1 MSQIYIGNKSVL
13 QFSSWKFPLF
23 IVATAQNREFYIFKF
38 PSQLFLRRGLVVC
51 LFKSQVAEIEG
62 KFERNSNF
70 WWLLFWSR
78 QTPLEISRPI
88 FYWSCQQNICDG
100 GIGKVLRSCRNG
112 LQSGAGENR
121 HKKKIKRC
129 SETDYYR
136 GKHHH
141 RAIVGPDIKLD
152 KAPRLAVYWY
162 IRVVRETA
170 MLFTITNHH
179 PSVGLWVF
187 CE

>member
-1 MSQIYIGNKSVL
+1 MAEIQSIKFSTAFLLLGHTFIFYGVTCLRFTLGTRVYFRSVFL
-13 QFSSWKFPLF
+13 LKISPFN
-23 IVATAQNREFYIFKF
+23 QNWEFYIFKF

-88 FYWSCQQNICDG
+88 FYWNCQQNICDG

-121 HKKKIKRC
+121 HKKRLKDALKQIIIG
-129 SETDYYR
+129 EN
-136 GKHHH
+136 
-141 RAIVGPDIKLD
+141 IIIGPSLGPI
-152 KAPRLAVYWY
+152 
-162 IRVVRETA
+162 
-170 MLFTITNHH
+170 
-179 PSVGLWVF
+179 
-187 CE
+187 